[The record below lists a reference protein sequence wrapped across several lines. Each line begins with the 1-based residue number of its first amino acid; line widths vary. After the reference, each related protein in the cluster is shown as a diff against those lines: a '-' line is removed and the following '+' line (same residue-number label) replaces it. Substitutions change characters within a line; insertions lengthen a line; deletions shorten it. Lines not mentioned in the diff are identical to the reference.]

1 MKLIKF
7 SELLKAQLVTFLR
20 NSQGL
25 LTIEFVI
32 KVKIGGRGSRVVFLF
47 LSMLNSGIQGARNF
61 QQNRNILIW
70 Y

>member
-32 KVKIGGRGSRVVFLF
+32 KVKIGGRGP
-47 LSMLNSGIQGARNF
+47 G
-61 QQNRNILIW
+61 
-70 Y
+70 